1 MSHKGAS
8 EGYGQTIYDEETGA
22 KTAQYLSFAKKALN
36 WNADGVVVGA
46 TYPEKI
52 REIREILKENV
63 PIYSPGIGV
72 QGGKAETAL
81 KAGARYLIVGRDIAL
96 AQNPAEIAKKLNAST
111 KHVR

>member
-1 MSHKGAS
+1 
-8 EGYGQTIYDEETGA
+8 
-22 KTAQYLSFAKKALN
+22 
-36 WNADGVVVGA
+36 
-46 TYPEKI
+46 
-52 REIREILKENV
+52 V

-96 AQNPAEIAKKLNAST
+96 AQNPAEIAKELNAST